1 MRHFKFGYTP
11 KSEKH
16 EHSFDS
22 VKIVKVEADN
32 PRYSI
37 AKSGTWSFI
46 VRYCEC
52 GAESPIDY
60 LPREAAEERIDLIM
74 ERG

>member
-1 MRHFKFGYTP
+1 MKYKFGLTP
-11 KSEKH
+11 KLQKH
-16 EHSFDS
+16 EHRFDYVKV
-22 VKIVKVEADN
+22 VKIEADN
-32 PRYSI
+32 PNYSI
-37 AKSGTWSFI
+37 AKNGTWSFI

-52 GAESPIDY
+52 GTESVIDY